1 MCYHYDNKGLSIIMI
16 IIIIIIIIISISP
29 RGGAQRRRGAA
40 RGPSLSHDGSTY
52 VCVCAYVC
60 VYMYTCVYI
69 YIYIYIYRE
78 RERDRK
84 MNKHLWY
91 VIKKRRRGAG
101 QTRGPSLSRRN
112 LAPECRIGAASKK
125 GLIMCVYIYI
135 YTHVYIYIYIQ
146 RERDREIDMIVCFY
160 VCII

>member
-69 YIYIYIYRE
+69 YIHIYIYTEREREIERWTNIYDMSLKKGGAAPARPAARAWAAGISPQNVGLERLQKKDWLCVYIYIYIYIYTCIYIYIYRE
-78 RERDRK
+78 RE
-84 MNKHLWY
+84 
-91 VIKKRRRGAG
+91 I
-101 QTRGPSLSRRN
+101 
-112 LAPECRIGAASKK
+112 
-125 GLIMCVYIYI
+125 
-135 YTHVYIYIYIQ
+135 
-146 RERDREIDMIVCFY
+146 ER
-160 VCII
+160 